1 MDQLLAALQL
11 GGADGEP
18 VSPRFIIS
26 TVAVAS
32 MLLVLS
38 APGESCACFTKYL
51 GQIKLFIILPE
62 RRLRVTPAPRL
73 TPRA

>member
-1 MDQLLAALQL
+1 MDQLLAAL

-38 APGESCACFTKYL
+38 APGESCASMRFTKYL
-51 GQIKLFIILPE
+51 GLYETFVLCYPS
-62 RRLRVTPAPRL
+62 ADC
-73 TPRA
+73 A